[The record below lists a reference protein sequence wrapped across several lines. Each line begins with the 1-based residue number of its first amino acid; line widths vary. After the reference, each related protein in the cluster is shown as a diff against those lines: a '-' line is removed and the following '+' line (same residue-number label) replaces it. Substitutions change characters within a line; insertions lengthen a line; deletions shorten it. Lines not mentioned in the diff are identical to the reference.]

1 MTENDEQSKITR
13 TLARRRMVL
22 EALILF
28 LFAWIAAIVIS
39 LSRPAPIASPT
50 SSGLFPFVTSTFLTG
65 IECFVFGYV
74 LSRFFKQ
81 FKTGCAF
88 VIILFLAYLY
98 WAGRHPH

>member
-1 MTENDEQSKITR
+1 VTENDDQTKITR
-13 TLARRRMVL
+13 TFARQRMVL

-28 LFAWIAAIVIS
+28 VFAWIAAIVIS
-39 LSRPAPIASPT
+39 LNRPAPVAS
-50 SSGLFPFVTSTFLTG
+50 GFFHFVASTFLTG

-88 VIILFLAYLY
+88 VIILFFAYLY
-98 WAGRHPH
+98 WAGRHPHL

>member
-1 MTENDEQSKITR
+1 MTENDDQRKLTR
-13 TLARRRMVL
+13 TLARRRMAL

-28 LFAWIAAIVIS
+28 VFAWIAAIVIT
-39 LSRPAPIASPT
+39 LNRPAPIGT
-50 SSGLFPFVTSTFLTG
+50 STGIGLLQFVVSTFLTG
-65 IECFVFGYV
+65 VKCFVFGYV

-88 VIILFLAYLY
+88 VIILFFAYLF